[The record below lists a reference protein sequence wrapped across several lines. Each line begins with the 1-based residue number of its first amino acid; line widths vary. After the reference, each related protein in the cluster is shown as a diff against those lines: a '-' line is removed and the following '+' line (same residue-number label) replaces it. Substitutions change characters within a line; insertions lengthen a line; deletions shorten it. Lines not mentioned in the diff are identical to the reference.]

1 MYRCCDVETTGFFD
15 KKEDATPSGMM
26 EIAWCDLKEGVVS
39 RPTSH
44 LVDCGI
50 PVTIEARAVHHI
62 SDEMVL
68 GEMRPDEACRILAEG
83 DHRYLVAH
91 NTDHESHYVGPGVVR
106 VDGEDVE
113 RQWLCTY
120 KIALR
125 LWPDAPGHKLQELR
139 YFLKLDEAD
148 GFESKLALPS
158 HRAGPDAYVGC
169 HLLRKVLAEAV
180 VQNIDHDR
188 MVKWSKGP
196 ALLYMCFLKK
206 HKGTPWSQVPKDYL
220 SWIVNKSDITDRDIG
235 ATAKFYLAR

>member
-1 MYRCCDVETTGFFD
+1 MAFAIAFHVSHNFGQSAFRTARLVAAQRNVAKQSGVAFWSTYEAMGGEGSMAKWVNKGLAGGDLTHPTPRGAEVLGDLFYESITTGF
-15 KKEDATPSGMM
+15 DAW
-26 EIAWCDLKEGVVS
+26 AS
-39 RPTSH
+39 RH
-44 LVDCGI
+44 
-50 PVTIEARAVHHI
+50 
-62 SDEMVL
+62 
-68 GEMRPDEACRILAEG
+68 
-83 DHRYLVAH
+83 
-91 NTDHESHYVGPGVVR
+91 PGVVAGK
-106 VDGEDVE
+106 DES

-139 YFLKLDEAD
+139 YFLKLDEAKD
-148 GFESKLALPS
+148 FESKLALPS

-169 HLLRKVLAEAV
+169 HLLRKVLAEAEK
-180 VQNIDHDR
+180 QGIDHER

-220 SWIVNKSDITDRDIG
+220 DWIVNKSDITDRDIR